1 MFFSTFACAG
11 LIAAKLL
18 SAATVF
24 VTVDVI
30 VVCFATN
37 SFEPVTPSAAL
48 IVSAV
53 TGAEGAGFEELDDEF
68 LLVRTL
74 TEARK
79 EAGMTQQQLAE
90 KSGVHQVNISRI
102 ENGTGNPSV
111 ETLQK
116 LAKGMGKKLIIAFA

>member
-1 MFFSTFACAG
+1 MVLKDSEF
-11 LIAAKLL
+11 KK
-18 SAATVF
+18 
-24 VTVDVI
+24 
-30 VVCFATN
+30 
-37 SFEPVTPSAAL
+37 E
-48 IVSAV
+48 
-53 TGAEGAGFEELDDEF
+53 FEELDDEF

>member
-1 MFFSTFACAG
+1 MIEFRDWLNEEMKDSEF
-11 LIAAKLL
+11 KK
-18 SAATVF
+18 
-24 VTVDVI
+24 
-30 VVCFATN
+30 
-37 SFEPVTPSAAL
+37 E
-48 IVSAV
+48 
-53 TGAEGAGFEELDDEF
+53 FEELDDEF

-102 ENGTGNPSV
+102 EYGTGNPSV

>member
-1 MFFSTFACAG
+1 MIEFRDWLNEEMKDSEF
-11 LIAAKLL
+11 KK
-18 SAATVF
+18 
-24 VTVDVI
+24 
-30 VVCFATN
+30 
-37 SFEPVTPSAAL
+37 E
-48 IVSAV
+48 
-53 TGAEGAGFEELDDEF
+53 FEELDDEF

-116 LAKGMGKKLIIAFA
+116 LEKGMGKKLIIAFA

>member
-1 MFFSTFACAG
+1 MIEFRDWLNEEMKDSEF
-11 LIAAKLL
+11 KK
-18 SAATVF
+18 
-24 VTVDVI
+24 
-30 VVCFATN
+30 
-37 SFEPVTPSAAL
+37 E
-48 IVSAV
+48 
-53 TGAEGAGFEELDDEF
+53 FEELDDEF

-90 KSGVHQVNISRI
+90 KSGVRQVNISRI

>member
-1 MFFSTFACAG
+1 MIEFRDWLNEEMKDSEF
-11 LIAAKLL
+11 KK
-18 SAATVF
+18 
-24 VTVDVI
+24 
-30 VVCFATN
+30 
-37 SFEPVTPSAAL
+37 E
-48 IVSAV
+48 
-53 TGAEGAGFEELDDEF
+53 FEELDDEF

-102 ENGTGNPSV
+102 EKGTGNPSV

>member
-1 MFFSTFACAG
+1 MIEFRDWLNEEMKDSEF
-11 LIAAKLL
+11 KK
-18 SAATVF
+18 
-24 VTVDVI
+24 
-30 VVCFATN
+30 
-37 SFEPVTPSAAL
+37 E
-48 IVSAV
+48 
-53 TGAEGAGFEELDDEF
+53 FEELDDEF

-90 KSGVHQVNISRI
+90 KSRVHQVNISRI

>member
-1 MFFSTFACAG
+1 MIEFRTWLDEEMKKPEFKKEF
-11 LIAAKLL
+11 
-18 SAATVF
+18 
-24 VTVDVI
+24 D
-30 VVCFATN
+30 
-37 SFEPVTPSAAL
+37 
-48 IVSAV
+48 
-53 TGAEGAGFEELDDEF
+53 ELDDEF
-68 LLVRTL
+68 QLLRAL

-116 LAKGMGKKLIIAFA
+116 LAKGLGKRLIIAFV

>member
-1 MFFSTFACAG
+1 MIEFRDWLNEEMKDSEF
-11 LIAAKLL
+11 KK
-18 SAATVF
+18 
-24 VTVDVI
+24 
-30 VVCFATN
+30 
-37 SFEPVTPSAAL
+37 E
-48 IVSAV
+48 
-53 TGAEGAGFEELDDEF
+53 FEELDDEF

-90 KSGVHQVNISRI
+90 KSGVHQVNRSRI

>member
-1 MFFSTFACAG
+1 MIEFRDWLNEEMKDSEF
-11 LIAAKLL
+11 KK
-18 SAATVF
+18 
-24 VTVDVI
+24 
-30 VVCFATN
+30 
-37 SFEPVTPSAAL
+37 E
-48 IVSAV
+48 
-53 TGAEGAGFEELDDEF
+53 FEELDDEF

-111 ETLQK
+111 ETVQK
-116 LAKGMGKKLIIAFA
+116 LAKGMGKKLITAFA

>member
-1 MFFSTFACAG
+1 MIEFRDWLKEEMKDSEF
-11 LIAAKLL
+11 KK
-18 SAATVF
+18 
-24 VTVDVI
+24 
-30 VVCFATN
+30 
-37 SFEPVTPSAAL
+37 E
-48 IVSAV
+48 
-53 TGAEGAGFEELDDEF
+53 FEELDDEF